1 MRAFCLLGH
10 GAWFL
15 TSCAVRRLPVELFN
29 KLETAAQAHPPRR
42 VVNPSKRYNLGYD
55 IFDDDGGVLVPDED
69 DVGERSGPGRWR
81 QGV

>member
-1 MRAFCLLGH
+1 MYL
-10 GAWFL
+10 
-15 TSCAVRRLPVELFN
+15 VRRLPAELFN